1 MQNLVNHIFEDTF
14 VGYWLWDASSNL
26 NSCNPTLLNLLAYP
40 EATLNASEVFWY
52 DYLSASDLFAFQN
65 AFEELSQTI
74 EPRNISFKWR
84 LKLPNQEVRYVRAG
98 FRNLLNDFSVE
109 AVVGSFIDITEETL
123 QLLGA
128 QREEKLYQQTS
139 QLGKSG
145 AWEFDLSKNWFY
157 FNHPALKILH
167 QPSARVD
174 WEGLKSIFAQT
185 DDFLSFERNV
195 KALSPSY
202 STFTLEF
209 EANKSLGT
217 GRWFRIIAE
226 LKSATISSTKV
237 FGIIQDITDFKLF
250 DERLNVIFE
259 RSTDAHLVFDE
270 NGIID
275 CNAAAVQMLGCDDK
289 ATLLRYHPAHFS
301 PDFQPDGITSFE
313 KSKKM
318 DALARQNGYHRFEWL
333 HKRLDGTTFLAE
345 VTLNPIRLNQK
356 DALLVVW
363 HDITER
369 KKAEAKLANTQ
380 LLLAETQLLTHSA
393 SWVLD
398 LSTHIN
404 TYSSAA
410 CEIFEI
416 ENVSNFPKINPLDW
430 IDESAKAHYQQVLEQ
445 AIQTEEEFEIELLI
459 NLQNGKKKVIR
470 KIGKPTISESG
481 KVDKI
486 IGAILDITQ
495 ERKDQEAILIKQE
508 QFASF
513 ITNTPAA
520 IAIFDTKLNYIAYSQ
535 HWIDSLLIKEQ
546 DLVGKNHYEVLPYI
560 PQKWKEINDLCLKGE
575 IHHSESDSFTRT
587 DGKQEWIRW
596 DVRPWYMDAG
606 EIGGIIICI
615 DVITDQIEAQNTL
628 ILAKEEAEQAAVAKT
643 QFLSTMS
650 HEIRTP
656 MNAVIGITHLLMQNA
671 REDQA
676 EYLKIL
682 KFSAENLLV
691 LINDILDFNK
701 IEAGKI
707 TFEEVDFNL
716 KDLLL
721 NIRAALLQKA
731 IDKGIQLK
739 LLMEDDLP
747 EAVKGDSVRIGQ
759 ILTNLVSN
767 AVKFTDYGRVTIS
780 ASILKKDADST
791 TITFEVKDT
800 GIGIPQDKWDSI
812 FDSFTQASSE
822 TTRKYGGTGLGL
834 TITKRLL
841 ELQGSKIQLES
852 APGEGSTFYFDLRLK
867 NSSFQFKKRTEP
879 DMTNQKHPSL
889 KGLKLLIADDNRIN
903 IIVAQQFFKRWDI
916 ESDVA
921 ENGVLAVQ
929 MVQQSDYDMVLMDLQ
944 MPEMDGYEATK
955 SIRALSNDR
964 FAQIPIIA
972 LTASAMLDIKDK
984 AFSVGMNDYISKPF
998 NPDDLYRKIAL
1009 YKKENTQEV

>member
-1 MQNLVNHIFEDTF
+1 MQNLINHIFEDTF
-14 VGYWLWDASSNL
+14 VGYWLWDTSTNL

-40 EATLNASEVFWY
+40 EADFNASEVFWY
-52 DYLSASDLFAFQN
+52 DYLSASDLFTFQN
-65 AFEELSQTI
+65 TFEELSQTL
-74 EPRNISFKWR
+74 EPRSFSFKWR
-84 LKLPNQEVRYVRAG
+84 MKLPNHEVRYVRVG
-98 FRNLLNDFSVE
+98 FRNILNDFSIE

-123 QLLGA
+123 QLLDV
-128 QREEKLYQQTS
+128 QKEEKLYQQTS

-145 AWEFDLSKNWFY
+145 AWEFDFTKNWFY
-157 FNHPALKILH
+157 LNKPAQKILH
-167 QPSARVD
+167 QQSACVD
-174 WEGLKSIFAQT
+174 WEVLQGIFAHKE
-185 DDFLSFERNV
+185 DFLSFERQI
-195 KALSPSY
+195 KALSPSQN
-202 STFTLEF
+202 TFLLEF
-209 EANKSLGT
+209 EVNKTLGI

-237 FGIIQDITDFKLF
+237 FGVIHDITDFKLF

-275 CNAAAVQMLGCDDK
+275 CNAAAVQMLGCNDK
-289 ATLLRYHPAHFS
+289 VTLLRYHPAHFS
-301 PDFQPDGITSFE
+301 PEFQPDGTTSLE

-345 VTLNPIRLNQK
+345 VTLNPIRLNQE

-369 KKAEAKLANTQ
+369 KKAEAKLAKTQ

-398 LSTHIN
+398 LSTNIN

-416 ENVSNFPKINPLDW
+416 ESVSSFPKINPLDW
-430 IDESAKAHYQQVLEQ
+430 IDESAKARYQNTIEE
-445 AIQTEEEFEIELLI
+445 AIQNREDFEIELLL
-459 NLQNGKKKVIR
+459 NLNNGKKKVIR
-470 KIGKPTISESG
+470 KIGKPTVSESG
-481 KVDKI
+481 KIDKI

-495 ERKDQEAILIKQE
+495 ERKDQEAILVKQE
-508 QFASF
+508 QFANF

-520 IAIFDTKLNYIAYSQ
+520 VAIFDTKMNYIAYSQ
-535 HWIDSLLIKEQ
+535 HWIDSLLIEKQ
-546 DLVGKNHYEVLPYI
+546 DLVGKNHYEIFPNI
-560 PQKWKEINDLCLKGE
+560 PQKWKDINDLCLKGE
-575 IHHSESDSFTRT
+575 IHVSKCDAYTRA
-587 DGKQEWIRW
+587 DGREEWVRW
-596 DVRPWYMDAG
+596 DARPWYLDAG
-606 EIGGIIICI
+606 EIGGIIICL
-615 DVITDQIEAQNTL
+615 DVITDQIEAKNTL
-628 ILAKEEAEQAAVAKT
+628 ILAKEEAEKATVAKT

-671 REDQA
+671 RDDQA
-676 EYLKIL
+676 EYLNIL

-707 TFEEVDFNL
+707 TFEEVDFSL
-716 KDLLL
+716 KDLLI

-731 IDKGIQLK
+731 VDKGIQLK
-739 LLMEDDLP
+739 LMMEDDLP

-780 ASILKKDADST
+780 ASILKKDVDT
-791 TITFEVKDT
+791 TTVTFEVKDT
-800 GIGIPQDKWDSI
+800 GIGIPQDKWDAI

-867 NSSFQFKKRTEP
+867 NSSFQFKKRTES
-879 DMTNQKHPSL
+879 DMTSQKHPSL

-929 MVQQSDYDMVLMDLQ
+929 MVQQSNYDMVLMDLQ
-944 MPEMDGYEATK
+944 MPEMDGYEATQ
-955 SIRALSNDR
+955 SIRALSNDK

-984 AFSVGMNDYISKPF
+984 AFAVGMNDYISKPF
-998 NPDDLYRKIAL
+998 NPDELYRKIAL

>member
-14 VGYWLWDASSNL
+14 VGYWLWDASTNL
-26 NSCNPTLLNLLAYP
+26 NSCNPTFLNLLAYP
-40 EATLNASEVFWY
+40 EAKFNASEVFWH
-52 DYLSASDLFAFQN
+52 DYLSASDLFDFQN
-65 AFEELSQTI
+65 AFEELSQRL
-74 EPRNISFKWR
+74 EPRNFSFKWR
-84 LKLPNQEVRYVRAG
+84 MKLPNHEVRYVRAG
-98 FRNLLNDFSVE
+98 FRNLLNDFSIE

-123 QLLGA
+123 QLLDV
-128 QREEKLYQQTS
+128 QKEEKLYQQTS

-145 AWEFDLSKNWFY
+145 AWEFDFAKNWFY
-157 FNHPALKILH
+157 LNKPAQKILH
-167 QPSARVD
+167 QQSACAD
-174 WEGLKSIFAQT
+174 WEVLQSVFAHKE
-185 DDFLSFERNV
+185 DFLSFERNI
-195 KALSPSY
+195 KALSPSQN
-202 STFTLEF
+202 TFLLEF
-209 EANKSLGT
+209 EANKSLGI
-217 GRWFRIIAE
+217 GRRFRIIAE
-226 LKSATISSTKV
+226 SKSTTITSTKV
-237 FGIIQDITDFKLF
+237 FGVIQDITDFKLF

-270 NGIID
+270 SGIID
-275 CNAAAVQMLGCDDK
+275 CNAAAVEMLGCDDK
-289 ATLLRYHPAHFS
+289 VTLLRYHPAHFS
-301 PDFQPDGITSFE
+301 PDFQPDGMTSSE

-380 LLLAETQLLTHSA
+380 LLLAETQVLTHSA

-398 LSTHIN
+398 LSTYTN

-416 ENVSNFPKINPLDW
+416 ENVSSFPQINPLDW
-430 IDESAKAHYQQVLEQ
+430 IDESAKTRYQNLLEQ
-445 AIQTEEEFEIELLI
+445 AIQNQEEFEIELLL
-459 NLQNGKKKVIR
+459 NLNNGKKKVIR
-470 KIGKPTISESG
+470 KIGKPTVSESG
-481 KVDKI
+481 KIDKI

-495 ERKDQEAILIKQE
+495 ERKDQEAILVKQE
-508 QFASF
+508 QFANF

-520 IAIFDTKLNYIAYSQ
+520 VAIFDTKMNYIAYSQ
-535 HWIDSLLIKEQ
+535 HWIDSLLIQEQ
-546 DLVGKNHYEVLPYI
+546 DLVGQNHYEIFPNM
-560 PQKWKEINDLCLKGE
+560 PQKWKAINDLCLKGE
-575 IHHSESDSFTRT
+575 IHHSKSDTYTRA
-587 DGKQEWIRW
+587 DGKEEWLSW
-596 DVRPWYMDAG
+596 DARPWYLDSG
-606 EIGGIIICI
+606 EIGGIIICL
-615 DVITDQIEAQNTL
+615 DVITDQIEAKNTL

-707 TFEEVDFNL
+707 TFEEVDFSL
-716 KDLLL
+716 KDLLG

-739 LLMEDDLP
+739 LMMDDDLP
-747 EAVKGDSVRIGQ
+747 DAVKGDSVRIGQ

-780 ASILKKDADST
+780 ASILKKDADAT
-791 TITFEVKDT
+791 TVTFEVKDT

-852 APGEGSTFYFDLRLK
+852 APGEGSIFYFDLRLK

-879 DMTNQKHPSL
+879 DMTSQKHPSL

-944 MPEMDGYEATK
+944 MPEMDGYEATQ
-955 SIRALSNDR
+955 SIRSLSNDR

-998 NPDDLYRKIAL
+998 NPDELYRKIAL
-1009 YKKENTQEV
+1009 YKKESTQEV

>member
-14 VGYWLWDASSNL
+14 VGYWLWDASTHL
-26 NSCNPTLLNLLAYP
+26 NSCNPTFLNLLAYP
-40 EATLNASEVFWY
+40 EADFNASEAFWH
-52 DYLSASDLFAFQN
+52 DYLSASDLFDFQN
-65 AFEELSQTI
+65 AFEELSQTF
-74 EPRNISFKWR
+74 ESKHISFKWR
-84 LKLPNQEVRYVRAG
+84 MKLPNHEVRYVRAG
-98 FRNLLNDFSVE
+98 FRNLVNDFSVE
-109 AVVGSFIDITEETL
+109 AVVGSFVDITEETL
-123 QLLGA
+123 QLLET
-128 QREEKLYQQTS
+128 QKEDRLYQHTS
-139 QLGKSG
+139 LLGKSG
-145 AWEFDLSKNWFY
+145 AWEFDFTKKSFY
-157 FNHPALKILH
+157 LNKPAQKILH
-167 QPSARVD
+167 LPSACAD
-174 WEGLKSIFAQT
+174 WEVFQNIFAHEE
-185 DDFLSFERNV
+185 DFLSFKRNV
-195 KALSPSY
+195 KALSNSHNI
-202 STFTLEF
+202 FTLEF
-209 EANKSLGT
+209 EVDKTLGI
-217 GRWFRIIAE
+217 GRWFRIIADS
-226 LKSATISSTKV
+226 KTSSKV
-237 FGIIQDITDFKLF
+237 LGIIQDITDFKLF

-259 RSTDAHLVFDE
+259 RSTDAHLIFDE

-289 ATLLRYHPAHFS
+289 ATLLRYHPAYFS
-301 PDFQPDGITSFE
+301 PDFQPDGSTSLE

-333 HKRLDGTTFLAE
+333 HRRLDDSTFLAE

-369 KKAEAKLANTQ
+369 KKAEAKLAKTQ

-398 LSTHIN
+398 LSTHTN

-416 ENVSNFPKINPLDW
+416 EDVSSFPKINLLDW
-430 IDESAKAHYQQVLEQ
+430 IDETTKAQYQNLLEQ
-445 AIQTEEEFEIELLI
+445 AIQNHEEFEIELSL
-459 NLQNGKKKVIR
+459 NLSNNKKKIVR
-470 KIGKPTISESG
+470 KIGKPTVSESG

-486 IGAILDITQ
+486 VGAILDITQ
-495 ERKDQEAILIKQE
+495 ERKNQEAILIKQE
-508 QFASF
+508 QFANF

-520 IAIFDTKLNYIAYSQ
+520 VAIFDTKMNYLAYSQ
-535 HWIDSLLIKEQ
+535 HWINSFQIQEQ
-546 DLVGKNHYEVLPYI
+546 DLIGHNHYEVLPNI
-560 PQKWKEINDLCLKGE
+560 PQKWKAINDLCLKGE
-575 IHHSESDSFTRT
+575 IHHSKCDSYTRA
-587 DGKQEWIRW
+587 DGELEWVRW
-596 DVRPWYMDAG
+596 DARPWYLDSG
-606 EIGGIIICI
+606 EIGGIIICL
-615 DVITDQIEAQNTL
+615 DVITDQIEAKNIL

-707 TFEEVDFNL
+707 TFEEVDFSL
-716 KDLLL
+716 KDLLI

-739 LLMEDDLP
+739 LMMEDDLP

-791 TITFEVKDT
+791 TVTFEVKDT
-800 GIGIPQDKWDSI
+800 GIGIPQDKWNSI
-812 FDSFTQASSE
+812 FDSFTQASPE

-879 DMTNQKHPSL
+879 DMTIQKHPSL

-944 MPEMDGYEATK
+944 MPEMDGYEATQ

-964 FAQIPIIA
+964 FAHIPIIA

-998 NPDDLYRKIAL
+998 NPDELYRKIAL
-1009 YKKENTQEV
+1009 YKKENTQAG

>member
-14 VGYWLWDASSNL
+14 VGYWLWDANTNL
-26 NSCNPTLLNLLAYP
+26 NSCNPTLLKLLAFS
-40 EATLNASEVFWY
+40 EADFIATETFWY
-52 DYLSASDLFAFQN
+52 DYLSQTDLNSFQQVFA
-65 AFEELSQTI
+65 ELSQTI
-74 EPRNISFKWR
+74 ESRNYSFKWR
-84 LKLPNQEVRYVRAG
+84 LKLPNHEIRYVKVG
-98 FRNLLNDFSVE
+98 FRNILNDFAIE
-109 AVVGSFIDITEETL
+109 AIVGSFIDITDETL
-123 QLLGA
+123 RLLEL
-128 QREEKLYQQTS
+128 QKEELLYQRTS

-145 AWEFDLSKNWFY
+145 SWEFDFGKNWFY
-157 FNHPALKILH
+157 INQPAQKLL
-167 QPSARVD
+167 QLESAFLD
-174 WEGLKSIFAQT
+174 WDVIKT
-185 DDFLSFERNV
+185 WFLIEEDYQAFERNLM
-195 KALSPSY
+195 ALVSEQQS
-202 STFTLEF
+202 FLLEF
-209 EANKSLGT
+209 EANKQLGSNK
-217 GRWFRIIAE
+217 WFRIVAE
-226 LKSATISSTKV
+226 SKVIGRSSPKV
-237 FGIIQDITDFKLF
+237 FGVIQDITEYKLF

-275 CNAAAVQMLGCDDK
+275 CNVAAVQMLGCQDK

-301 PDFQPDGITSFE
+301 PDFQPDGMTSRE
-313 KSKKM
+313 KSQKM

-363 HDITER
+363 HDITDR
-369 KKAEAKLANTQ
+369 KSAEAKLANTQ

-393 SWVLD
+393 SWVFD
-398 LSTHIN
+398 LESASN

-410 CEIFEI
+410 TEIFEI
-416 ENVSNFPKINPLDW
+416 EEETGFTNINPLNW
-430 IDESAKAHYQQVLEQ
+430 IDDTAKEAYLQTIDK
-445 AIQTEEEFEIELLI
+445 AIRNQEEFEIELPLV
-459 NLQNGKKKVIR
+459 LSNGKKKIIR
-470 KIGKPTISESG
+470 KIGKPTITENG
-481 KVDKI
+481 KIDKI
-486 IGAILDITQ
+486 IGAILDITK
-495 ERKDQEAILIKQE
+495 ERKSQESILW
-508 QFASF
+508 A
-513 ITNTPAA
+513 
-520 IAIFDTKLNYIAYSQ
+520 
-535 HWIDSLLIKEQ
+535 KEQ
-546 DLVGKNHYEVLPYI
+546 
-560 PQKWKEINDLCLKGE
+560 
-575 IHHSESDSFTRT
+575 
-587 DGKQEWIRW
+587 
-596 DVRPWYMDAG
+596 
-606 EIGGIIICI
+606 
-615 DVITDQIEAQNTL
+615 
-628 ILAKEEAEQAAVAKT
+628 AEQAAIAKT

-707 TFEEVDFNL
+707 TFEEVDFSL
-716 KDLLL
+716 KDLLI
-721 NIRAALLQKA
+721 NIRAALSQKA
-731 IDKGIQLK
+731 ADKGIQLK
-739 LLMEDDLP
+739 LMMDDDLP

-767 AVKFTDYGRVTIS
+767 AVKFTDYGRVIIS
-780 ASILKKDADST
+780 ASILKKEADYT

-800 GIGIPQDKWDSI
+800 GIGIPQEKWDSI

-852 APGEGSTFYFDLRLK
+852 APGEGSIFYFDLRLK
-867 NSSFQFKKRTEP
+867 NSSFHFKKRTEP
-879 DMTNQKHPSL
+879 DMTSQKHPSL

-921 ENGVLAVQ
+921 ENGLLALQ
-929 MVQQSDYDMVLMDLQ
+929 MVQQANYDLVLMDLQ
-944 MPEMDGYEATK
+944 MPEMDGYEATRQ
-955 SIRALSNDR
+955 IRALNDDK
-964 FAQIPIIA
+964 FNKIPIIA

-998 NPDDLYRKIAL
+998 NPDELYLKIAQNGH
-1009 YKKENTQEV
+1009 KEVV